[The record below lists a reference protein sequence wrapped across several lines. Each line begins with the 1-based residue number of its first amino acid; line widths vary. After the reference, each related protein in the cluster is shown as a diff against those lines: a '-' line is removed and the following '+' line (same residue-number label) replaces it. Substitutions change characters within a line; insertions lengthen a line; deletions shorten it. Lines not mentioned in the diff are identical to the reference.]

1 MRDCEVSLHLHDGF
15 DWSSTQKAIEL
26 EVKSVRRRLEKI
38 RQLLAS
44 GQTPDESVEQTGT
57 MLFNSVYVGLPQYA
71 ADGDADAYLA
81 ALGDD
86 DLLHLDFADD
96 TSQSSSFQSVKG
108 RPSGG
113 SPQLPSRLRAKR
125 KQLTRSKHARIVV
138 ELTQVRLAVEVFAP
152 TSATASS
159 VRLTVDE
166 VEILDQIKT
175 STWKKFL
182 TELRVDGRGN
192 TREADSHMITLELLT
207 VRPADDVSREEC
219 RLRVSLRPRAAEA
232 KDLTSGAFY
241 RPKSSRCVCM
251 STRTRSTSS
260 SASSPSATQEQQRHL
275 RPETRAPT
283 AERSTFVRTRRS
295 HDSAIP

>member
-1 MRDCEVSLHLHDGF
+1 MRDCDVSLQLHDGF

-71 ADGDADAYLA
+71 ADADAHAYLA
-81 ALGDD
+81 ALGDE

-96 TSQSSSFQSVKG
+96 ASQGSSFQSVKG

-113 SPQLPSRLRAKR
+113 SPQLPAKARAKR
-125 KQLTRSKHARIVV
+125 KRLTRSKHARIVV
-138 ELTQVRLAVEVFAP
+138 NLSQVRIAFEAFAP
-152 TSATASS
+152 SSATASS

-166 VEILDQIKT
+166 LEILDQIKT

-182 TELRVDGRGN
+182 TTLRVDGRGN
-192 TREADSHMITLELLT
+192 MREADSHMVTVELLN
-207 VRPADDVSREEC
+207 VRPADDPSREEC
-219 RLRVSLRPRAAEA
+219 RLRVRPRSPEAAG
-232 KDLTSGAFY
+232 DG
-241 RPKSSRCVCM
+241 KS
-251 STRTRSTSS
+251 
-260 SASSPSATQEQQRHL
+260 
-275 RPETRAPT
+275 
-283 AERSTFVRTRRS
+283 
-295 HDSAIP
+295 